1 MNDFKE
7 VIAEAKEK
15 TFEKFIEL
23 IIEDLQLENWNG
35 KFSKCPFHSEDS
47 ASFSP
52 NYKNHTWHCFGCG
65 KTYSYIDHMISHYGL
80 KSHEAVK
87 KILAEAEVDYIPNK
101 KKEDVSNKKYIYP
114 KLVDKERYQVEKY
127 MLENRCISKSTLDF
141 FGVTG
146 DSYGNIIF
154 NFYDENDILTFYKAR
169 ISKDVTDKKE
179 KKILG
184 IKPSADPKKPEIL
197 GAGDK
202 PILFGMNMCAPI
214 GTLYITEGE
223 CFPPF
228 AEILTENGWVKFED
242 YNGKSKVMSVD
253 NNMNGHLVYP
263 NRIIK
268 KEFKGNLLK
277 FQNRNYYSMTTPKHN
292 LVYLLNGEVIKRE
305 AENMPSNLLNAKIP
319 MAISHNGEGVGFSLA
334 QLALL
339 IAVSA
344 DGTLDSRKNGNKYVR
359 ISFKKN
365 RKIERFE
372 NILKNNNI
380 EYIKTIQDA
389 RKEVTFFGFT
399 APSWLTSKIFD
410 HSMLLKMTQ
419 EQKNFFISEILYW
432 DGNSVPNRNQIEYSS
447 KEYSNALF
455 IQTLSH
461 LCGYNSSII
470 KRKNDLGNWY
480 KVSILFGKNS
490 VSWQSNSMRKEYVPH
505 EGMVYCVSVDTGMIL
520 VRQGEKISVSGN
532 CDALS
537 MHEAGVS
544 NVVSIPFGA
553 NTHTWIEYNYQ
564 WLSNFE
570 KIVFIF
576 DNDEAGLKARRE
588 AIVRLGNHRC
598 RFVDIPKEYSISD
611 DSKVH
616 LKDANDVLVKLGK
629 DKLFEF
635 VQVEK
640 ELPLEGII
648 NLEDA
653 EDFNPESW
661 EGIKTGIA
669 DLDKNILYKIF
680 LGTVVTFTGT
690 PGSGKSTVINQ
701 IFVSQ
706 AIEQGYGVTIFS
718 GELTPSILRGWIEI
732 NMAGREHTTLKQ
744 DKENGNFIRVISKEN
759 KEKIKNWYRNKIHV
773 LKDDDNNIDTV
784 LSRAEQTVRVNGDKI
799 IILDNMATL
808 SIGDNDSNTYSK
820 QTEMMNKLK
829 AFAGKFNVLVV
840 LVIHPRKPQ
849 NGGSAEGAGGY
860 EMGGSS
866 ALYNLCHYNF
876 SIRRISDKEKEGIK
890 NKRDGSWKVK
900 PNLYDSELRC
910 HKNRL
915 MGTIGSVMLYFDYSY
930 RFYKYPKE
938 LWYRFGWDKDNPNPI
953 PNHDPNS
960 HETPFDND
968 DE

>member
-223 CFPPF
+223 
-228 AEILTENGWVKFED
+228 I
-242 YNGKSKVMSVD
+242 
-253 NNMNGHLVYP
+253 
-263 NRIIK
+263 
-268 KEFKGNLLK
+268 
-277 FQNRNYYSMTTPKHN
+277 
-292 LVYLLNGEVIKRE
+292 
-305 AENMPSNLLNAKIP
+305 
-319 MAISHNGEGVGFSLA
+319 
-334 QLALL
+334 
-339 IAVSA
+339 
-344 DGTLDSRKNGNKYVR
+344 DS
-359 ISFKKN
+359 
-365 RKIERFE
+365 
-372 NILKNNNI
+372 
-380 EYIKTIQDA
+380 
-389 RKEVTFFGFT
+389 
-399 APSWLTSKIFD
+399 
-410 HSMLLKMTQ
+410 
-419 EQKNFFISEILYW
+419 
-432 DGNSVPNRNQIEYSS
+432 
-447 KEYSNALF
+447 
-455 IQTLSH
+455 
-461 LCGYNSSII
+461 
-470 KRKNDLGNWY
+470 
-480 KVSILFGKNS
+480 
-490 VSWQSNSMRKEYVPH
+490 
-505 EGMVYCVSVDTGMIL
+505 
-520 VRQGEKISVSGN
+520 
-532 CDALS
+532 LS
-537 MHEAGVS
+537 MHEAGIS

-553 NTHTWIEYNYQ
+553 NSNTWIEYNYQ

-938 LWYRFGWDKDNPNPI
+938 LWYRFAWDKDNPNPI